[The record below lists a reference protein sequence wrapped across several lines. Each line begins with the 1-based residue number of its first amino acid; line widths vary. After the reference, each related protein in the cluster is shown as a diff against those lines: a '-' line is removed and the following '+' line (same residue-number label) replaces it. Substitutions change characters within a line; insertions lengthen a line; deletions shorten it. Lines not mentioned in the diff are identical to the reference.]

1 MPSAAPRPKVLIF
14 DVNET
19 LLDIAPVKQ
28 AIDDLL
34 LEPDSSALWFS
45 TLLHHSLVMSVADR
59 HADFMDIGVAALQMV
74 GRNRDMAIDDA
85 DARQLLSGMRSLA
98 PHPDVVPALER
109 LQRAGFRLATLTNSS
124 QAAVKA
130 QLDHAELT
138 RFFEQQLSVETPQ
151 RFKPH
156 ASVYRWAVGELDAQ
170 PADCMLV
177 AAHGWDVAGAKWAGL
192 QAAFIA
198 RIHQQQFPLAEPP
211 DIDVADFSALADAL
225 GA

>member
-1 MPSAAPRPKVLIF
+1 MPTLATHPKVLIF

-19 LLDIAPVKQ
+19 LLDMAPIKQ

-59 HADFMDIGVAALQMV
+59 YADFMDIGVAALQMV
-74 GRNRDMAIDDA
+74 GRNRDLSIDDA
-85 DARQLLSGMRSLA
+85 DAKALLGGMRSLA

-124 QAAVKA
+124 QAAAKA
-130 QLDHAELT
+130 QLNHAGLT
-138 RFFEQQLSVETPQ
+138 RFFEQQLSVEKPQ

-170 PADCMLV
+170 AAECMLV
-177 AAHGWDVAGAKWAGL
+177 AAHGWDVAGAKWAGM

-198 RIHQQQFPLAEPP
+198 RTHQQKFPLAEPP
-211 DIDVADFSALADAL
+211 DIDVADFSALAGAL

>member
-1 MPSAAPRPKVLIF
+1 MPSLATRPKFLIF

-19 LLDIAPVKQ
+19 LLDMAPIKQ

-34 LEPDSSALWFS
+34 LEPDSSSLWFS
-45 TLLHHSLVMSVADR
+45 TLLHYSLVMSAADR
-59 HADFMDIGVAALQMV
+59 HADFMEIGVAALQMV
-74 GRNRDMAIDDA
+74 GRNRDRAIDDA
-85 DARQLLSGMRSLA
+85 DARQLLSGMRRLA
-98 PHPDVVPALER
+98 PHPDVASALTR

-124 QAAVKA
+124 QASVKA
-130 QLDHAELT
+130 QLDHAGLAD
-138 RFFEQQLSVETPQ
+138 FFEKQLSVETPQ

-156 ASVYRWAVGELDAQ
+156 ASVYRWAVGELGAQ

-198 RIHQQQFPLAEPP
+198 RAYQQKFPLAEPP
-211 DIDVADFSALADAL
+211 DIDVANFSALADAL

>member
-1 MPSAAPRPKVLIF
+1 MTSPERRTKALIF

-19 LLDIAPVKQ
+19 LLDMAPIKQ

-34 LEPDSSALWFS
+34 LEPGSSALWFS
-45 TLLHHSLVMSVADR
+45 TLLHHSLVMSVADQY
-59 HADFMDIGVAALQMV
+59 ADFMDIGVAALQMM
-74 GRNRDMAIDDA
+74 GRNRDLAIDDA
-85 DARQLLSGMRSLA
+85 DARQVLSGMRSLA
-98 PHPDVVPALER
+98 AHPDVVPALER

-130 QLDHAELT
+130 QLDHAKLT

-170 PADCMLV
+170 PVDCMLV

-192 QAAFIA
+192 QTAFIA
-198 RIHQQQFPLAEPP
+198 RTHQQQFPLAKPP
-211 DIDVADFSALADAL
+211 DIEVADFSALADAL
-225 GA
+225 SA

>member
-1 MPSAAPRPKVLIF
+1 MPSPATHPKVLIF

-19 LLDIAPVKQ
+19 LLDMAPIKQ

-34 LEPDSSALWFS
+34 QEPDSSALWFS

-59 HADFMDIGVAALQMV
+59 YADFMNIGVAALQMV
-74 GRNRDMAIDDA
+74 GRNRDFAIDDV
-85 DARQLLSGMRSLA
+85 DARELLSGMRSLA

-109 LQRAGFRLATLTNSS
+109 LQRAGYRLATLTNSS

-130 QLDHAELT
+130 QLNYAGLS
-138 RFFEQQLSVETPQ
+138 RFFEQQLSVEKPQ

-170 PADCMLV
+170 SAQCMLV

-198 RIHQQQFPLAEPP
+198 RTHQQKFPLAERP